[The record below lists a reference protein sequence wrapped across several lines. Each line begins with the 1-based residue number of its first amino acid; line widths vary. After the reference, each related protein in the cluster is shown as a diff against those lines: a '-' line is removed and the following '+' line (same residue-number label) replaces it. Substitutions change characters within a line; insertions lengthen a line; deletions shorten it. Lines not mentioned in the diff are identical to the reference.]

1 MNPIMASRVTH
12 FEIYG
17 DEPASLADFYSNLF
31 GWRLE
36 RAEGIDYWRIHLDPS
51 DNGSVG
57 GGLTYRPALDARGWI
72 HFINVESL
80 DDSLAVAERLGAKVL
95 RPKTA
100 VPRTAWCAVLADPE
114 GNVFAIWQP
123 DPMAFPPPEPD

>member
-1 MNPIMASRVTH
+1 MASRLTH

-17 DEPASLADFYSNLF
+17 DAPVKLAAFYGELF
-31 GWRLE
+31 GWRIE
-36 RAEGIDYWRIHLDPS
+36 QAAGVDYWRIHLDAS
-51 DNGSVG
+51 EKSRVD
-57 GGLTYRPALDARGWI
+57 GGLTHRPPLDPRGWMQ
-72 HFINVESL
+72 FVNVESL
-80 DDSLAVAERLGAKVL
+80 DESLAVAQRLGAKVL

-123 DPMAFPPPEPD
+123 DPTAFPPPEPD